1 MKKFYFVLSLFLLLL
16 TRFTASAQSDFS
28 ISGRVTNE
36 KGNPLKGATVFIA
49 NSQRITACNDQ
60 GYFRFDHLDAGNYQL
75 NVTMIGYLPF
85 SRHLPVQA
93 NFPELNI
100 KLKVNQTRLKQVNIG
115 GGKDRTSQYLALFT
129 KELLGSTI
137 NADSCKILNPEVI
150 NFSTKDKNLYAD
162 ADEFLIIENKRLGY
176 RIKYLLKSFRHLQ
189 HTINTAYN
197 GDAVFEELPGTDA
210 QKQQWAK
217 NRLETYRG
225 SMMHFFRAAFTNAAL
240 QEGFIVN
247 NIVGN
252 NIRNTRY
259 MIYFNSPHN
268 GDFMPYNKSEYR
280 AIYVEYNPKK
290 AIRQLKK
297 SQDSTSIQAI
307 QKLGLTVKPPHY
319 GSELYIF
326 PKEATVDA
334 RGNVPTGYFTTFLIM
349 GDWIKKRV
357 GDQLPFE
364 YQPPNPTLVTP

>member
-1 MKKFYFVLSLFLLLL
+1 M
-16 TRFTASAQSDFS
+16 ASAQGGLS
-28 ISGRVTNE
+28 IAGKVTDD
-36 KGNPLKGATVFIA
+36 KGNPLSGATVFIS
-49 NSQRITACNDQ
+49 NTTKITATNAD

-75 NVTMIGYLPF
+75 NVTMVGYLQF
-85 SRHLPVQA
+85 SHHFPVQT

-100 KLKVNQTRLKQVNIG
+100 KLKINQTRLKQVNIG
-115 GGKDRTSQYLALFT
+115 GKDRSAQYLALFT

-137 NADSCKILNPEVI
+137 NADSCKIINPEVI

-176 RIKYLLKSFRHLQ
+176 RIKYMLKSFRHLQ
-189 HTINTAYN
+189 NTINTAYD

-217 NRLETYRG
+217 NRLETYGG
-225 SMMHFFRAAFTNAAL
+225 SMMQFFRAAFTNTAL

-247 NIVGN
+247 NIIGN
-252 NIRNTRY
+252 DMRYTRY
-259 MIYFNSPHN
+259 MVNFNSPHN
-268 GDFMPYNKSEYR
+268 SDFMPYNKSDYR
-280 AIYVEYNPKK
+280 AIYVEYDPKK

-307 QKLGLTVKPPHY
+307 QKLGLIVKPPHY
-319 GSELYIF
+319 ESKLYLF

-364 YQPPNPTLVTP
+364 YQPPVAASK